1 MSNYTIRV
9 QRIVEMYNHVNTS
22 YQFAEI
28 DDAIKQALPQIFNF
42 DFPIFSENYRENLE
56 LKIIRHY
63 YMREIAFETV
73 ALWKLYLNQTLNEI
87 MPYYNVLYEQEIDKI
102 FPNTDFESTKTI
114 ESNEN
119 GSNNGNNATESK
131 NTEKFSDTPQGSL
144 DRIESGRYLTTATIT
159 DNSSTQQTTS
169 NHDIETNTTEK
180 NSGRNSNIIDIA
192 EKYRQNLVNIDM
204 RVIDELEPLFFGLW
218 M

>member
-9 QRIVEMYNHVNTS
+9 QRIVEMYNRVNTS

-42 DFPIFSENYRENLE
+42 DFPIFNENYRENLE

-73 ALWKLYLNQTLNEI
+73 ALWKLYLSQTLNEI

-114 ESNEN
+114 ESSEN
-119 GSNNGNNATESK
+119 GSNNGNNTTESK

-144 DRIESGRYLTTATIT
+144 DRIESGRYLTNATIT
-159 DNSSTQQTTS
+159 DNSSTQQSNS

-180 NSGRNSNIIDIA
+180 NSGRNSNILDIA